1 MRPSI
6 VHFISL
12 FLTLLAII
20 NPLEAIPVF
29 LNMLSG
35 KSAEVQRRVARK
47 ACVYALALMLFF
59 LFFGTLLLQVFG
71 VSLSMVKI
79 VGGIILTRIGFEL
92 FAPSPSQALIPTGG
106 SQQDDGMDVAFVPMA
121 MPIMFGPGGTEPYG
135 ELQWER

>member
-35 KSAEVQRRVARK
+35 KSAAVQRRVARK
-47 ACVYALALMLFF
+47 ACAYALALMLFF

-79 VGGIILTRIGFEL
+79 VGG
-92 FAPSPSQALIPTGG
+92 SLIPG
-106 SQQDDGMDVAFVPMA
+106 SAVA
-121 MPIMFGPGGTEPYG
+121 
-135 ELQWER
+135 